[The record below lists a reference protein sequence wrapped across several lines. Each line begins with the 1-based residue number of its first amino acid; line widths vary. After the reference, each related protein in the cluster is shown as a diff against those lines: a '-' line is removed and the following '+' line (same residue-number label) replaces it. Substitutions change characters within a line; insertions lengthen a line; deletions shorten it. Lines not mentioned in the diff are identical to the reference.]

1 MTKNGKSPQKQSG
14 VFLGYVRKSIIMDPR
29 TASPA
34 RQRAAIERRLAYT
47 HPGVTIEWFEDLDK
61 SGRNEASR
69 PDWQRLLRRVQDPDV
84 IGVAVESLDRNHRNL
99 KQFLNFY
106 DDILAP
112 AGKTLV
118 VALQNIDMSS
128 TDGRALASILMALA
142 EAEASKASDRM
153 TGTLAHIRTQGRFHG
168 GNPFGCDRDPLTKHL
183 IPTLRAYLYSPATGE
198 ARPDEDPAPPG
209 FERRY
214 YHDALHELFTAY
226 ATGTYSLFDVA
237 LYLNASGW
245 RFWDRKR
252 ANPVPFKESNTQS
265 IISNWEIYAGRIP
278 ATSGQRASGVQR
290 PVSIQGAYPPI
301 LPVELCER
309 AGAILRARIGT
320 GGPRQS
326 GFFLAGGLVY
336 CATCGVK
343 LIGHSIKRYTKK
355 GGEPWRYYRHHAKAG
370 CPELR
375 ARADDIHREIMEA
388 VEELLGSGLLE
399 ALAAELR
406 RLEIAPASPDAAKA
420 QEKEAEMERLVSL
433 HIKGL
438 ITEAEFAKFRA
449 AIQVEIDRLKPG
461 IDRQTISDIE
471 EIIDHLGNLRGKI
484 EADEP
489 LLQKE
494 ILRTLFERIEISDR
508 RVTRLALQPWLA
520 GLMQLDVW
528 TKVQA
533 SISALLSLA

>member
-1 MTKNGKSPQKQSG
+1 MTKNGNPPKAPG

-34 RQRAAIERRLAYT
+34 RQRAAIERRLTYT
-47 HPGVTIEWFEDLDK
+47 HPGASIEWFEDLDK

-118 VALQNIDMSS
+118 VALQNIDMST
-128 TDGRALASILMALA
+128 TDGRVLASILMALA
-142 EAEASKASDRM
+142 EAEAAKASDRM
-153 TGTLAHIRTQGRFHG
+153 TGTLAHIRNQGRFHG

-183 IPTLRAYLYSPATGE
+183 IPTPRAYLYSPATAE
-198 ARPDEDPAPPG
+198 ARPDTDPPPPG

-214 YHDALHELFTAY
+214 YHDALFELYKAY
-226 ATGTYSLFDVA
+226 ATGAYSLFDVA

-252 ANPVPFKESNTQS
+252 QNPIEFKESNTQS

-290 PVSIQGAYPPI
+290 PVSLQGAYPPI

-309 AGAILRARIGT
+309 AGAVLKARIGS
-320 GGPRQS
+320 GGPKPAS
-326 GFFLAGGLVY
+326 FYLAGGLVY
-336 CATCGVK
+336 CATCRAK
-343 LIGHSIKRYTKK
+343 LIGHSIKRYSKK

-375 ARADDIHREIMEA
+375 ARADDVHREIMEA
-388 VEELLGSGLLE
+388 VGELLGGGLLE

-406 RLEIAPASPDAAKA
+406 QLEIAPASPDAAKVR
-420 QEKEAEMERLVSL
+420 EKEAEMERLVSL

-438 ITEAEFAKFRA
+438 ITEAEFTKFRA
-449 AIQVEIDRLKPG
+449 AIQAEIERLKPDL
-461 IDRQTISDIE
+461 DRQTMAEIE
-471 EIIDHLGNLRGKI
+471 EIIDHLGDLRGQF
-484 EADEP
+484 EAGEP

-494 ILRTLFERIEISDR
+494 ILRGLFERIEIGDR
-508 RVTRLALQPWLA
+508 RVNRIVLQPWLA

-528 TKVQA
+528 TKVQTP
-533 SISALLSLA
+533 ISALLSR